1 MGLTGVNTAPPNTTR
16 KMSTA
21 FQSTMAALASL
32 MTELIISTAT
42 PTRIP
47 AKAFLTAGSSETL
60 PSTAAMAMM
69 MTREGN
75 TSPSVA
81 ITPPSTP
88 AIL

>member
-1 MGLTGVNTAPPNTTR
+1 MGLTEVNTAPPNTAA
-16 KMSTA
+16 KIMTA
-21 FQSTMAALASL
+21 FQSTMAAFASL
-32 MTELIISTAT
+32 TTELIISTAT

-47 AKAFLTAGSSETL
+47 AKAFFTAGSSETF

-69 MTREGN
+69 MTSEGN

-81 ITPPSTP
+81 MTPPATP